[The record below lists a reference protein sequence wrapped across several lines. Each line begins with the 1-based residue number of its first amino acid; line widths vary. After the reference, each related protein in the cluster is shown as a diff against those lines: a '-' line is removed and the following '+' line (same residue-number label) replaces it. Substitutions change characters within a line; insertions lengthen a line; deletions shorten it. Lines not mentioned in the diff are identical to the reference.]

1 MDWFLYDNS
10 LRHERVKQYS
20 SFIKSNPIIEES
32 FMHEL
37 KSNPIIEE
45 SSMHE
50 LKSNPIIE
58 ESSLRE
64 LKTMHLHYALDDKIN
79 PTAIFSSEILVQH

>member
-10 LRHERVKQYS
+10 LLHERVKQYS

-45 SSMHE
+45 SS
-50 LKSNPIIE
+50 
-58 ESSLRE
+58 LRE
-64 LKTMHLHYALDDKIN
+64 LKTMHLHYVLDDKIN